1 MRDCCEQLSPK
12 HRRAAVYHVLECRP
26 FKALAQFVGG
36 IFIPDGPAS
45 QFAHTGRVGLVTER
59 VPAICYNPE
68 RFCNRYTYKEPD
80 IRERPRQTLLK

>member
-12 HRRAAVYHVLECRP
+12 HRRAAVHHAFERRP

-45 QFAHTGRVGLVTER
+45 QFDTYRTCRTG
-59 VPAICYNPE
+59 Y
-68 RFCNRYTYKEPD
+68 
-80 IRERPRQTLLK
+80 